1 MNGMSSISYCWD
13 KLHAQRILFEESH
26 LYELKESQRYELK
39 CHLNA
44 TSKQQTRFSLA
55 SLYES
60 SRQKWYLELLQLSL
74 RLASPFQH

>member
-13 KLHAQRILFEESH
+13 KLHAQRIPFEESH
-26 LYELKESQRYELK
+26 LYELKESQRYKLK

-44 TSKQQTRFSLA
+44 TSKQQTSFSLA

-60 SRQKWYLELLQLSL
+60 SRQ
-74 RLASPFQH
+74 